1 VSSATAVMGGDQFG
15 PFRFLERIERGG
27 PAELYRALW
36 AEAPVPGERS
46 CLVKRL
52 RPELAS
58 SPAFR
63 RMFVEESRIM
73 MYLRHPG
80 VARVYAHGD
89 IDGLPYV
96 ATEPLDGLSL
106 ARLLGASRASGRKLP
121 IEVVAYIGQQLA
133 TTLAHAHQAADPGG
147 APLSI
152 VHRDVRPANIMLLTD
167 GQVKLVE
174 FGVARM
180 ASFVSQSA
188 NLAGAGTM
196 PGEGKA
202 CYASPEQLLGAP
214 LDGRADLFSLGVSL
228 WEMLVGRPL
237 FPPGPPNDVAARVLQ
252 APLPRPSAVRPD
264 VPQAFDDL
272 IGRLLD
278 RDLGRRLAS
287 GGDVAAALAE
297 FLPVPKDARRAVVSM
312 VRTASSAPMELPGAL
327 PAATPGA
334 RPQTRVVPQAAALLA
349 ARGKMMAL
357 AGRLPGS
364 IRRITGMVAPLVR
377 SPPGGMARPFP
388 PREVVHMPARWSPA
402 GPSPMRRLALQ
413 AALAATLSFVAGV
426 LWQEVRVD
434 AAVARPPSAAGSPTT
449 ARNSGVLIERLPPR
463 PDPGARSPSS
473 PGSSAGKT
481 VAGVTGPA
489 ARLTSAAASRTVRAK
504 ATRAKRAKHGGGGLP
519 ARRRHHRR

>member
-1 VSSATAVMGGDQFG
+1 MGGDQFG

-63 RMFVEESRIM
+63 RMFAEESRIM
-73 MYLRHPG
+73 VYLRHPG
-80 VARVYAHGD
+80 VARVYAHGE
-89 IDGLPYV
+89 IDGLPYL

-106 ARLLGASRASGRKLP
+106 ARLLGANRASGRKLP
-121 IEVVAYIGQQLA
+121 IEVVAYIGQQLSA
-133 TTLAHAHQAADPGG
+133 ALAHAHQATDPGG

-188 NLAGAGTM
+188 NLAGAGNL
-196 PGEGKA
+196 PGQGKA
-202 CYASPEQLLGAP
+202 FYASPEQLTGAP
-214 LDGRADLFSLGVSL
+214 PDGRADLFSLGVSL

-237 FPPGPPNDVAARVLQ
+237 FPPGPPSDLVARVLT
-252 APLPRPSAVRPD
+252 APVPRASAARPD
-264 VPQAFDDL
+264 VPQAFDDI
-272 IGRLLD
+272 IGWLLE
-278 RDLGRRLAS
+278 RDIGRRLPSAS
-287 GGDVAAALAE
+287 DLGAALAE

-312 VRTASSAPMELPGAL
+312 VRTACAVPLGLPGTSPGT
-327 PAATPGA
+327 PAVTPGV
-334 RPQTRVVPQAAALLA
+334 RPGTRVVPQAAAILA
-349 ARGKMMAL
+349 ARGKLMGL

-364 IRRITGMVAPLVR
+364 IRKITGMVSPLASAPPAAPAFATPASHVVR
-377 SPPGGMARPFP
+377 L
-388 PREVVHMPARWSPA
+388 PARWSP
-402 GPSPMRRLALQ
+402 SPVRKLALQ

-434 AAVARPPSAAGSPTT
+434 AAVARPASAAGAPSTT
-449 ARNSGVLIERLPPR
+449 RNSGVLIERLPPR
-463 PDPGARSPSS
+463 PGPGARTSARVSPTTQ
-473 PGSSAGKT
+473 T
-481 VAGVTGPA
+481 VAKVTGPI
-489 ARLTSAAASRTVRAK
+489 ARPRSAAELRAVRSK
-504 ATRAKRAKHGGGGLP
+504 ALRGKRAKHGGGQP